1 MDHASLTSLCD
12 NTRTQVMGIFNATPD
27 SFYDGGKY
35 ANSLEAEKRI
45 IQMAKDGAD
54 ILDLGAE
61 SSRPGS
67 QLISMDEELKRLA
80 PVLDL
85 ALATGLPVSVDT
97 WKAAVAEYALRRGAL
112 VINDIT
118 AMRGDPGMAGVVAEH
133 QAVCILMHMQGT
145 PDTMQTAPRYA
156 NVITD
161 VYDFLAL
168 RAEYAIAHGVRG
180 DRIWI
185 DPGFGFGKTLEHN
198 LLLLRH
204 LEQFKRLG
212 FPLLIGPSNKSMIGD
227 VLGLPPEERMEGTA
241 AAVVTGII
249 KGVHCVRVHDVKT
262 MKRIARM
269 SDAILGKGNGGN
281 E

>member
-27 SFYDGGKY
+27 SLYDGGKY

-61 SSRPGS
+61 SSRPGA

-168 RAEYAIAHGVRG
+168 RAEYAIAHGVRE